1 MVNIPPLPEIDEPEA
16 VEALGNT
23 IKDAGDKVQAKAED
37 VKSTWAPISS
47 AYHAPE
53 EGIVHRAMNR
63 PAESAQQIQEN
74 AADKCTA
81 LHEYAGKLTNF
92 RLEKSR
98 LEGEIAA
105 AEAALALAEALP
117 DEVSE
122 PDPDN
127 PGETRMVHNDE
138 KDAAIAAAE
147 AELERLAGEVQKLI
161 NDLETADSE
170 LAEKFWDSTND
181 HLLGDLFF
189 NLFFNPTLL
198 IGILEGVYTWGA
210 DLVVTAKDLWGLG
223 QTGARYAWNNRGK
236 IFDAVKGLPE
246 FVKSGGLGRT
256 KEALET
262 AYHKFFTEENT
273 KQLWSQFKTWS
284 RRQASNIAHDPAH
297 AIGYLAP
304 DIALGVVTGGS
315 ATAAGVGARTTAGT
329 AVRTGAKQFGKET
342 AESITGA
349 AGRELVEEGA
359 ERGAGAVGAVGRN
372 QVADSPH
379 EVARTLKPQ
388 PGAGSQIADVAQHTE
403 PNVDRI
409 VSNQADIPKGQTST
423 ANTWVGDGVESTT
436 GPVPEPLNPEGTPEL
451 TLREQM
457 DQAWSEAEKPTQRLM
472 PDIEYTNSRRRAD
485 LAASYEDLGD
495 PSRAAAVRYLYN
507 ADTVRNLHSA
517 VLEDPTVLERI
528 KPGSGELSFS
538 VNNSI
543 APPPEVHYSD
553 VTEHLVTDGPIE
565 PLLSPVPPSEWSTSV
580 AADSDLIPEATVID
594 EIGTR
599 TRHGYL
605 KWDHGAEAHIQ
616 RSFRNEDG
624 KVLGEADARG
634 LTDRAF
640 SSDDPIRKDGHD
652 GRSFVKKNGQI
663 SHTPEEVEAYTKEHG
678 TPPPHDDAGHLLPGN
693 LFPNIGAANFT
704 GQDSSLNRGSNKQF
718 EDVPRDILN
727 HPEDSYVDYR
737 MHAPLEE
744 SGRPELYSGEVIGWH
759 KASGQEILRLKQ
771 EFVNAP
777 GRQFSRNPNVLNAL
791 DQPDVRKRAI
801 DALFDAIV
809 NGRES

>member
-1 MVNIPPLPEIDEPEA
+1 MISVADLPDIDSPESIRRLGSDIKWIGSRAADLMGSATEIWSGLRNTYSAPEATKLHAAMRQPNEIASELQRSTSEAKKNLDEYADKISDFEKRKESLKRDIESALADLSYAESLPETVTETDADGETHEEPNTERD
-16 VEALGNT
+16 AL
-23 IKDAGDKVQAKAED
+23 
-37 VKSTWAPISS
+37 
-47 AYHAPE
+47 
-53 EGIVHRAMNR
+53 
-63 PAESAQQIQEN
+63 
-74 AADKCTA
+74 
-81 LHEYAGKLTNF
+81 
-92 RLEKSR
+92 
-98 LEGEIAA
+98 IAA
-105 AEAALALAEALP
+105 AEQKLSELAAEVEKLRGDLKDADSDLASRFLSAAQGDLSFATALLALATPEAKEAFARGIL
-117 DEVSE
+117 DWL
-122 PDPDN
+122 
-127 PGETRMVHNDE
+127 
-138 KDAAIAAAE
+138 KDTIG
-147 AELERLAGEVQKLI
+147 LAGSLVGPYGAFGPAGIALGLGMKAWQNRDRLFSAVRSLNSYLAASPDQKSYM
-161 NDLETADSE
+161 NEQ
-170 LAEKFWDSTND
+170 
-181 HLLGDLFF
+181 LLGRAL
-189 NLFFNPTLL
+189 
-198 IGILEGVYTWGA
+198 TWGRSKYV
-210 DLVVTAKDLWGLG
+210 DFL
-223 QTGARYAWNNRGK
+223 Y
-236 IFDAVKGLPE
+236 
-246 FVKSGGLGRT
+246 
-256 KEALET
+256 
-262 AYHKFFTEENT
+262 
-273 KQLWSQFKTWS
+273 
-284 RRQASNIAHDPAH
+284 DPGH
-297 AIGYLAP
+297 SLGYLAP
-304 DIALGVVTGGS
+304 DVLLSVATGGS
-315 ATAAGVGARTTAGT
+315 G
-329 AVRTGAKQFGKET
+329 
-342 AESITGA
+342 GA
-349 AGRELVEEGA
+349 ARA
-359 ERGAGAVGAVGRN
+359 AGAGAAKNMAEAGVRAGTRN
-372 QVADSPH
+372 VAESASSAA
-379 EVARTLKPQ
+379 ARAAGKPAARS
-388 PGAGSQIADVAQHTE
+388 GAGASGRTALKDADDVVPGTTPHPSGGSRGT
-403 PNVDRI
+403 N
-409 VSNQADIPKGQTST
+409 STST
-423 ANTWVGDGVESTT
+423 VSPSTGAEVQNSVSVPAEPPVAGANGVHT
-436 GPVPEPLNPEGTPEL
+436 GAETVTAYDPPTPKPGNNPTL

-457 DQAWSEAEKPTQRLM
+457 DQAWREAEEPTQRLM
-472 PDIEYTNSRRRAD
+472 TDIEYTNSRRRAD

-565 PLLSPVPPSEWSTSV
+565 PLLSPVPPREWSASV

-678 TPPPHDDAGHLLPGN
+678 TPPPHDDAGHLLPAN

-704 GQDSSLNRGSNKQF
+704 GQDSSLNRGSFKQY

-737 MHAPLEE
+737 MQAPLEE
-744 SGRPELYSGEVIGWH
+744 SGRPELYSGEVIGGH